1 MGFRIF
7 MSLFPLRENYWA
19 TSACVRWVHVPV
31 SGPSVGG
38 AFVGTFALG
47 FAGLC
52 HLVLSVVQWNF
63 KSDAIPRSWWS
74 QIATVSTQHLP
85 CAQSKVYP
93 REPPVR
99 HHCVLP
105 AEDVRWD
112 EGYPTIHPLQV
123 PALQGSSS
131 FQLKKKKKQQRK
143 GQGNKGKGFFLLGAV
158 GAVHE
163 QGLFQSIS
171 FALEV
176 DLRWSEII
184 FQIKAMFQK
193 KNSQKPDTQ
202 TVSKTV

>member
-74 QIATVSTQHLP
+74 QVATLSTQHLP
-85 CAQSKVYP
+85 CAQSMVYP
-93 REPPVR
+93 WEPPVR

-112 EGYPTIHPLQV
+112 EGYPTTYPLQV

-131 FQLKKKKKQQRK
+131 FQLKKKKPTKERARKQ
-143 GQGNKGKGFFLLGAV
+143 GQGLLSPRSRGSCAWTGAFPKYQLCFRSRFEV
-158 GAVHE
+158 VWNN
-163 QGLFQSIS
+163 IS
-171 FALEV
+171 
-176 DLRWSEII
+176 
-184 FQIKAMFQK
+184 
-193 KNSQKPDTQ
+193 N
-202 TVSKTV
+202 